1 MKVVVVLCLLASAVY
16 GGVVVP
22 ATTLIRTPQFDSAV
36 IKSDRIGGN
45 FAYSHVEAPAYAAVS
60 PVISHVP
67 TPVGVS
73 YHAHPIQ
80 VPVVAPAIFPAPAVP
95 AYVPAAFPALPAYS
109 PVPVKPEAP
118 VAPAAPAEPAPIS
131 DDSESVSVEAA

>member
-1 MKVVVVLCLLASAVY
+1 MVVLCLLASVVY

-22 ATTLIRTPQFDSAV
+22 ATTLVRTPQFDSAV
-36 IKSDRIGGN
+36 IKSERLGGN

-73 YHAHPIQ
+73 YHAT
-80 VPVVAPAIFPAPAVP
+80 PVH
-95 AYVPAAFPALPAYS
+95 
-109 PVPVKPEAP
+109 
-118 VAPAAPAEPAPIS
+118 
-131 DDSESVSVEAA
+131 VSQAKY